1 MLFLLFSCYAEDGP
15 FETQEDII
23 KNAESYN
30 RTIILNGQTYYYYA
44 QNSPEWADMLSTEI
58 KGDHHKFGESGCA
71 CSALANA
78 IVNSVDQS
86 SLVTIQDLILTP
98 IRIDSKSLVRNRGL
112 ASRKRFLLSSE
123 DDFFRYF
130 PLCVANIA
138 AGNNKI
144 GSHAPRSTAIYSKML
159 DAFDIHY
166 FKTYSNQEC
175 LSALHKGDYVIMC
188 SAGSKSPFSKNGH
201 FILCIDIDDE
211 YVYILDSY
219 VRDRFPLDK
228 HSILEIMQ
236 PGLIRVPTKNFDDL
250 SISGTR
256 FIISPV

>member
-1 MLFLLFSCYAEDGP
+1 MKKSITHYLILSFMIFLLIPCYAEDDP
-15 FETQEDII
+15 CESQEDII
-23 KNAESYN
+23 RNAESYN

-44 QNSPEWADMLSTEI
+44 QNSPEWAGMLSTEI

-123 DDFFRYF
+123 EDFFRYF

-159 DAFDIHY
+159 DAFDINY
-166 FKTYSNQEC
+166 CKTCEKYLCSYCLNNHDSSHESDAIENMNNQTLNNQLNQTKTEIADKRLNRSRC
-175 LSALHKGDYVIMC
+175 YNFRIGSFYAL
-188 SAGSKSPFSKNGH
+188 FR
-201 FILCIDIDDE
+201 
-211 YVYILDSY
+211 YI
-219 VRDRFPLDK
+219 
-228 HSILEIMQ
+228 EI
-236 PGLIRVPTKNFDDL
+236 
-250 SISGTR
+250 
-256 FIISPV
+256 